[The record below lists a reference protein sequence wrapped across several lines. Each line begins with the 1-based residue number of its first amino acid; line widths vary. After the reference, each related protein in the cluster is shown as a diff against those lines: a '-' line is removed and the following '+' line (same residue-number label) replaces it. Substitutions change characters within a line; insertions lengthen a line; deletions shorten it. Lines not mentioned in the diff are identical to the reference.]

1 MSITISPTRTA
12 SRARNPHESGA
23 ASDSVPAD
31 FDPGAHPILALH
43 FFGVRP
49 LHRIGGIA
57 ANVMVDLKR
66 QRQVARLHSLGSRP
80 ASLRWAQY
88 E

>member
-1 MSITISPTRTA
+1 MSFITSTTRTA
-12 SRARNPHESGA
+12 SCARNPYESDA
-23 ASDSVPAD
+23 APDSVPAD
-31 FDPGAHPILALH
+31 FDSSAHPILALH

-66 QRQVARLHSLGSRP
+66 QRQVARLHSLGPRP